1 MLESV
6 GKIWDRGEYNSFTD
20 LIRFRDRWVCTFRE
34 GVAHADDNG
43 SVRVIA
49 SEDGRSWEST
59 AFLTEEGIDLR
70 DPKAFITPDG
80 RLALLVGGTIYGHGD
95 DGIRRSMVCLSE
107 DGCRWTP
114 WKQVVPDGHWLWRVT
129 WHGSHG
135 YGVSKLGDGDIPKHG
150 FLWRTEDGLAYEQVH
165 AFSVPAMSETTLR
178 FTPGDGAVAL
188 SRRTG
193 PGGGDAWVGS
203 SAAPYTEWTWK
214 ETDYSVGGP
223 NFLIMPDGRLWATS
237 RLLTEGPTTA
247 LFRMTLDGIEPVLVL
262 PSGGDTS
269 YAGMVWHDGRL
280 WLSYYSSHE
289 EKPSIYLAKIRLPE
303 QE

>member
-6 GKIWDRGEYNSFTD
+6 EKIWDQGEYNSFTD
-20 LIRFRDRWVCTFRE
+20 LTRFRDRWVCTFRE
-34 GVAHADDNG
+34 GVAHAGDNG

-49 SEDGRSWEST
+49 SEDGRVWEPM
-59 AFLTEEGIDLR
+59 AFLTEDGIDLR

-80 RLALLVGGTIYGHGD
+80 TLALLVGGTVYGHGGD
-95 DGIRRSMVCLSE
+95 DVRRSMVSLSR
-107 DGCRWTP
+107 DGREWTS
-114 WKQVVPDGHWLWRVT
+114 WRQVVPDGHWLWRVT
-129 WHGSHG
+129 WHGGYG
-135 YGVSKLGDGDIPKHG
+135 YGVSKLGDGDVPKHG
-150 FLWRTEDGLAYEQVH
+150 FLWRTTDGLEYEQIH
-165 AFSVPAMSETTLR
+165 AFRVPAMSETTLR
-178 FTPGDGAVAL
+178 FTRDDEAVAL

-193 PGGGDAWVGS
+193 PGGGNAWVGS
-203 SAAPYTEWTWK
+203 SVPPYTVWAWR
-214 ETDYSVGGP
+214 ETGYAVGGP
-223 NFLIMPDGRLWATS
+223 NFLIMPDRRLWATS
-237 RLLTEGPTTA
+237 RLYGKEARTA

-289 EKPSIYLAKIRLPE
+289 GKPSIYLAKIRLPG